1 MGQRIVNLSVKG
13 KTAAVNCFFTL
24 HGKNISSRIVQKRQK
39 QSKKKFFYALG
50 GEKMDFKGKDGG
62 TAGGR
67 A

>member
-39 QSKKKFFYALG
+39 QSKKKLFDASSG
-50 GEKMDFKGKDGG
+50 REMDLKEKDGG
-62 TAGGR
+62 TTGG
-67 A
+67 